1 MGPSTF
7 EFFDTFE
14 TGRKVEKHIL
24 GKIAVLMANAGTLF
38 SKDPVIELV
47 DLLAV
52 K

>member
-1 MGPSTF
+1 
-7 EFFDTFE
+7 
-14 TGRKVEKHIL
+14 L
-24 GKIAVLMANAGTLF
+24 CVLRAPLIGTLF